1 MSYQQNNIAQSVFEK
16 HYENLSESKQD
27 LLNQKYNCSI
37 CFEIIK
43 HENPFM
49 CYVCQKLFHHKCL
62 KDWNERQKEL
72 RKRLSCPNCRNE
84 LPLEKWKEKRNH
96 DENRTQ
102 DAEIL
107 SQLGKNFNPDEYSKK
122 SINLFKI
129 IINKLNNIHSVIES
143 QQNVKL
149 NNLNEEFKS
158 NLINPSIDEISSII
172 IE

>member
-1 MSYQQNNIAQSVFEK
+1 
-16 HYENLSESKQD
+16 
-27 LLNQKYNCSI
+27 
-37 CFEIIK
+37 
-43 HENPFM
+43 M
-49 CYVCQKLFHHKCL
+49 CYVCQKLFHLKCL
-62 KDWNERQKEL
+62 KIWNERQKQL

-84 LPLEKWKEKRNH
+84 LPLEKWKEKRNY

-102 DAEIL
+102 DAKIL
-107 SQLGKNFNPDEYSKK
+107 AQLGKNFNPDEYSKK
-122 SINLFKI
+122 SINLFKV

>member
-1 MSYQQNNIAQSVFEK
+1 MSYQQNNITQSVFEK
-16 HYENLSESKQD
+16 HYENLSESKKD

-62 KDWNERQKEL
+62 KIWKERQNQL
-72 RKRLSCPNCRNE
+72 RKRLSCPNYRNE
-84 LPLEKWKEKRNH
+84 LPLEKWKEKRNY

-102 DAEIL
+102 DAKIL
-107 SQLGKNFNPDEYSKK
+107 VQLGKNFNPDKYSKK
-122 SINLFKI
+122 SKNLFKI

-143 QQNVKL
+143 KQNVKL